1 MSQHVSY
8 AHAQK
13 NAKTGRN
20 QVWGHSWMDIW
31 TEWYWVR
38 GGMNIWLKLH
48 NLMNIRGPWTSLLAQ
63 WPNVPR
69 TAVWGCL
76 AVRPG
81 WQVIAQLDIWTI
93 TCETEWYGGGS
104 GGCVCVCVSVLGL
117 ICSYHACLESLAFGQ
132 RQLKVIK
139 ILVFAALADKKNT
152 EAA

>member
-1 MSQHVSY
+1 MSQHLSY

-93 TCETEWYGGGS
+93 TCETEWYGGGCAYVCICTWINMFLS
-104 GGCVCVCVSVLGL
+104 CVFR
-117 ICSYHACLESLAFGQ
+117 ESSFCQ
-132 RQLKVIK
+132 RRLKVIK

-152 EAA
+152 EAT